1 MIMNDVH
8 EHRILQLVILGV
20 ESKRVVPD
28 SMLRLAN
35 DRVAWDKY
43 PWDEDDAKTSI
54 QSVDRLGIQGK
65 YAVCEIEPVQD
76 RVRQLAMMNL
86 AHEFN
91 DASTAKDEL
100 GKAYEKCRDI
110 PLEQRDLIEI
120 FLKTEAE
127 LDYQMNNALL
137 LKAAKLEKQIR
148 DKTAWVQQI

>member
-1 MIMNDVH
+1 MACAVPHSYYEIKTMIGK
-8 EHRILQLVILGV
+8 Q
-20 ESKRVVPD
+20 
-28 SMLRLAN
+28 
-35 DRVAWDKY
+35 
-43 PWDEDDAKTSI
+43 I
-54 QSVDRLGIQGK
+54 Q
-65 YAVCEIEPVQD
+65 ED

-110 PLEQRDLIEI
+110 PLEQRDLIKM

-127 LDYQMNNALL
+127 LDHQMNNALL